1 MPVRQMIRSSH
12 PSALVAGVDSST
24 QSTKVVVVDVA
35 SGVVVSRG
43 DARHLVTG
51 SDGARETDPALWWQ
65 AFATAVG
72 RTGRGSSIAA
82 ISIAGQQHGLV
93 VQDAGGAP
101 LRPAILWNDTRAA
114 PDALALREAFGVD
127 WWADAVGVVPV
138 ASFTAAKLAW
148 LRRCEPR
155 VAAAIA
161 GVRLP
166 HDHLTERLCGEAV
179 TDRSDA
185 SGTAWWSAVTGRYV
199 DQVLGHP
206 LVELDRSALPRVLS
220 EREQAGVVGVV
231 AAGATGLRSGI
242 PVGVGAGDNAA
253 AALGLGIAPGAPVIS
268 LGTSGTV
275 FARSTS
281 PTADPSGVVAG
292 FADASGGYLP
302 LACTLNATLAIDRLA
317 SLLGIGIEVV
327 EPSEGVVVLPY
338 LDGERTPDHPLAAGL
353 ITGLRHSTTPGA
365 ILMAAYEG
373 AVASLVTALDEIGRR
388 ASPLD
393 DDAPVVLVGGGARGA
408 AWRAVVARLT
418 GRAVVLAAEQEL
430 VAYGAAA
437 QAAALLTGEDPV
449 AIARRWSGERELVL
463 PAGQRDDRVLARIA
477 DVHEHAR
484 LLLDPT

>member
-1 MPVRQMIRSSH
+1 MIRSSH

-24 QSTKVVVVDVA
+24 QSTKVAVVDVA
-35 SGVVVSRG
+35 SGVVVARG

-51 SDGARETDPALWWQ
+51 TGGARETDPALWWQ
-65 AFATAVG
+65 ALATAIG

-93 VQDAGGAP
+93 VQDAAGAP

-114 PDALALREAFGVD
+114 PDALALRESLGSA
-127 WWADAVGVVPV
+127 WWADVVGVVPV

-148 LRRCEPR
+148 LRRCEPA

-185 SGTAWWSAVTGRYV
+185 SGTAWWSAATGRYV
-199 DQVLGHP
+199 DEVLGHA
-206 LVELDRSALPRVLS
+206 LVSLDRAALPRVLAG
-220 EREQAGVVGVV
+220 REQAGVVGAV

-242 PVGVGAGDNAA
+242 PVGAGAGDNAA
-253 AALGLGIAPGAPVIS
+253 AALGLGIAPGEPVVS

-275 FARSTS
+275 FARST
-281 PTADPSGVVAG
+281 TRTTDPSGVVAG
-292 FADASGGYLP
+292 FADASGGFLP
-302 LACTLNATLAIDRLA
+302 LACTLNATLAIERLA
-317 SLLGIGIEVV
+317 GWLGIGLEAV
-327 EPSEGVVVLPY
+327 EPSGGVVVLPY

-353 ITGLRHSTTPGA
+353 VTGLRHSTTPGA

-388 ASPLD
+388 GAPLD
-393 DDAPVVLVGGGARGA
+393 DEAPIVLVGGGARGST
-408 AWRAVVARLT
+408 WRSVVARLT
-418 GRAVVLAAEQEL
+418 GRAIVLATEQEL

-449 AIARRWSGERELVL
+449 AIARRWSGERERPL
-463 PAGQRDDRVLARIA
+463 PAGPRDDATLARVA
-477 DVHEHAR
+477 EVSQRAR
-484 LLLDPT
+484 ALLDPT